1 MKYIFQILLSIYIL
15 FKFGIS
21 GIVSVIILNLAVIG
35 LLALVDQA
43 GKKALNQE
51 EN

>member
-1 MKYIFQILLSIYIL
+1 MKYLPQVALSLYIL
-15 FKFGIS
+15 FKFGVS
-21 GIVSVIILNLAVIG
+21 GIVGVIILNLAVIG
-35 LLALVDQA
+35 VLALVDQT